1 MDDDD
6 DQVDTEQ
13 IEMNIAT
20 EESLKLFQKEEEKR
34 RLEKSKEEGK
44 RKQVGEEE
52 EDDKGQFKHSKD
64 KQVAPPSCSIC
75 NGCKSEIKDGLS
87 VKAFGDL
94 WHPRCLCCLHC
105 HKPIALGEV
114 SIITIIPVRYIY

>member
-64 KQVAPPSCSIC
+64 KQVAPP
-75 NGCKSEIKDGLS
+75 
-87 VKAFGDL
+87 
-94 WHPRCLCCLHC
+94 R
-105 HKPIALGEV
+105 
-114 SIITIIPVRYIY
+114 